1 MADNINVT
9 PGSGKTI
16 AGDDVSGVLHQR
28 VKISLGADG
37 SATDALGGAGAVAA
51 GVQRVTLASDDP
63 AVTSLS
69 AAATSAKQDALA
81 TLVGEV
87 QASPTANTVLDR
99 LKALLTGV
107 VLATGSNTIGKV
119 GVQVGGSDLADAH
132 PVPVTEGNSAAPI
145 TGASMPAGGVGLTG
159 WLSAI
164 WTRLAG
170 VVLAAGTAVI
180 GKVGID
186 QTTDGT
192 TNLVAAKQ
200 NGTWNVTNVS
210 GTVALPTGAAT
221 AAKQPALGTAGTAS
235 ADVITVQGIAS
246 AVAIPVTY
254 ATATRTSRSGT
265 VTTGGTAQ
273 QLMAANSSRKG
284 WCLQNNNTT
293 GNIWFDETGGTA
305 VATQPS
311 IKLYPGDFYESP
323 AAGATPTAISIIGDT
338 TGMIFSA
345 REW

>member
-1 MADNINVT
+1 MVDNIDVT
-9 PGSGKTI
+9 PGTGKTI
-16 AGDDVSGVLHQR
+16 AADDVSGVLYQR
-28 VKISLGADG
+28 VKVSVGADG
-37 SATDALGGAGAVAA
+37 VATDASVGNGATDTGTL
-51 GVQRVTLASDDP
+51 RVTVASD
-63 AVTSLS
+63 S
-69 AAATSAKQDALA
+69 
-81 TLVGEV
+81 
-87 QASPTANTVLDR
+87 
-99 LKALLTGV
+99 TGQ
-107 VLATGSNTIGKV
+107 TK
-119 GVQVGGSDLADAH
+119 
-132 PVPVTEGNSAAPI
+132 
-145 TGASMPAGGVGLTG
+145 
-159 WLSAI
+159 
-164 WTRLAG
+164 
-170 VVLAAGTAVI
+170 LAAGTNIA
-180 GKVGID
+180 GKFGID

-200 NGTWNVTNVS
+200 SGAWNVTNVS
-210 GTVALPTGAAT
+210 GTVSLPTGAST

-235 ADVITVQGIAS
+235 TDVITVQGIAS

-273 QLMAANSSRKG
+273 QLMAANSARKG

-323 AAGATPTAISIIGDT
+323 SAGATPTAISIIGDT